1 MGKVFKKIFG
11 IKTPS
16 QPSQPPQAV
25 QPTPAVRAV
34 DAPTT
39 FRETEQERVDTNRS
53 SQRKQRATG
62 KRALKI
68 STVGSNTGSS
78 GVGTNV

>member
-1 MGKVFKKIFG
+1 MGFFKKVLG

-16 QPSQPPQAV
+16 QPAQSAPE
-25 QPTPAVRAV
+25 VRAV

-39 FRETEQERVDTNRS
+39 FRETEQERVDSNRS
-53 SQRKQRATG
+53 NQRKQRATG

-68 STVGSNTGSS
+68 STVDSNVGSS

>member
-1 MGKVFKKIFG
+1 MGFFKKVLG
-11 IKTPS
+11 ISTPS
-16 QPSQPPQAV
+16 QPTQTA
-25 QPTPAVRAV
+25 PAVRAV

-39 FRETEQERVDTNRS
+39 FRETEQERVDSNRS
-53 SQRKQRATG
+53 NQRKQRATG

-68 STVGSNTGSS
+68 STVGSNVGSS

>member
-1 MGKVFKKIFG
+1 MGFFKKVLG
-11 IKTPS
+11 IRTPS
-16 QPSQPPQAV
+16 QSAPAV
-25 QPTPAVRAV
+25 SAPAVRAV

-39 FRETEQERVDTNRS
+39 FRETEQKRVDTNQS
-53 SQRKQRATG
+53 NQRKQRATG

-68 STVGSNTGSS
+68 STVGSNVDSS